1 MQEELNLVKQEEK
14 ILKFWQ
20 ENKIFEKSLK
30 RGTARTRR
38 ESKRNDFVFFDG
50 PPFANGL
57 PHYGHILAS
66 IIKDVIPRYQ
76 TMKGRRV
83 PRRWGWDC
91 HGLPVE
97 FEVEKELG
105 LKTKKDI
112 EKFGIEKFNEVA
124 RKSILKYESEWKKI
138 IPRIGRWVDM
148 ENAYK
153 TMDVDYMES
162 VLWVFKTL
170 YEKGLV
176 YEGYKSM
183 HLCPRCETT
192 LSNFEVTLNY
202 KEIKDFGVT
211 VKFELKNH
219 CCEATPQRVKSK
231 LKTYLLAWTTTAWTL
246 PGNVALAINPKFEYV
261 KIKINNEYFI
271 LAKERLT
278 NLIDRPYE
286 IIEKFKGSK
295 LVGLIYEPLFNYYTT
310 QTNADHTQTNAEK
323 SPHKSTS
330 WKNAFKIYPADFVTL
345 EEGTGIVHIAPAF
358 GAEDM
363 ELAQKYQLPFIQ
375 HVSLDGKFKNEVK
388 DFSGLTVK
396 PKDDPQSTDRK
407 IIDYLS
413 KNNKLFKQE
422 IIIHSYPHCWRCE
435 TPLLNYAASSWFIK
449 VTSVKDKLIKNNQK
463 INWIPNHI
471 KNGRFGKWLE
481 EARDW
486 AISRNRFWGA
496 PLPVWQCQKCKT
508 VKIIGSVEEIK
519 KNVKKSGNQYFVMRH
534 GEAESNLFKIVSSNY
549 KNQHHLTEKG
559 KKTVLQSLKK
569 LKKIDLIFSSDFVRT
584 KETAQLAARYF
595 GIKKIIYDKRL
606 REINTGI
613 FNGKNEKEYHSYFS
627 SLEEKFYKTPPKGE
641 NLTQLKNRVAEFL
654 YEIDR
659 KYSHKNILI
668 ISHEYPIWLLFAAAL
683 SADTKKAINLKGKK
697 PDFVKPGEIKNLNFT
712 PLPHNKNFEL
722 DLHRPYI
729 DEVKFSCSCGG
740 LMKRITDVFDCW
752 FESGSMPYGQAH
764 YPFAFASNQQPTT
777 NNQQPISLLNKM
789 GFPAEFIAEG
799 IDQTRG
805 WFYTLLVLSTALF
818 NRPAFKNVI
827 VNGIILAEDGQKMS
841 KRLKNYP
848 DPIEVIN
855 KYGADALRLYLLSA
869 PVVAGENLN
878 FSEKGVDEIYKKVIL
893 RLWNVYK
900 FYDLYADKKQIAK
913 RKVLSANVLD
923 QWILARLEEVKANIS
938 KSLEKYELDK
948 AVRPIIDFIDDL
960 STWYIR
966 RSRER
971 FTGRRITQTERG
983 LTQKKLEQDKNN
995 AIATTKFVLEEFS
1008 KIIAPFTPFIAEI
1021 VYQQLTT
1028 NNQQQRMNSV
1038 HLQDWPKFNSKLK
1051 TQNSKLLSLMAEIRK
1066 IASLALEAR
1075 AAAGIKVRQPLQKLK
1090 IKNLKFKI
1098 NENLLNIL
1106 RDEIN
1111 VKEIIFDPKI
1121 KNEVE
1126 LDKKITPEL
1135 KAEGQLREL
1144 VRLIQDLRKKAGYL
1158 PKDQIYL
1165 WLEVPEEIEF
1175 VVNKYFNDFK
1185 EKVGVRKIEF
1195 QRSEKSDASEE
1206 TKIDNRTIWLGI
1218 KKYDH

>member
-1 MQEELNLVKQEEK
+1 MQEELNIEKQEEK

-20 ENKIFEKSLK
+20 ENKIFEKSLERRLTQK
-30 RGTARTRR
+30 GRGLTR
-38 ESKRNDFVFFDG
+38 KDFVFFDG

-76 TMKGRRV
+76 TMKGKIV

-112 EKFGIEKFNEVA
+112 EKFGIEKFNEIA
-124 RKSILKYESEWKKI
+124 RKSVLKYEAEWKKI

-148 ENAYK
+148 ENPYK
-153 TMDVDYMES
+153 TMDNDYIES
-162 VLWVFKTL
+162 VLWVFKKL
-170 YEKGLV
+170 YEKELA
-176 YEGYKSM
+176 YEGYKAM

-211 VKFELKNH
+211 VKFELKTH
-219 CCEATPQRVKSK
+219 CCEATPRRVNSK

-271 LAKERLT
+271 LAKERLA
-278 NLIDRPYE
+278 NVIDRPYE
-286 IIEKFKGSK
+286 IVEKFKGSK
-295 LVGLIYEPLFNYYTT
+295 LVGLKYKPLFNYYSE
-310 QTNADHTQTNAEK
+310 NKDLKNREK
-323 SPHKSTS
+323 G
-330 WKNAFKIYPADFVTL
+330 WQVYPADFVTL

-363 ELAQKYQLPFIQ
+363 ELSQKYQLPFIQ
-375 HVSLDGKFKNEVK
+375 HVSLDGKFKDEVK
-388 DFSGLTVK
+388 DFAGLLVK
-396 PKDDPQSTDRK
+396 PKEDPQSTDKK
-407 IIDYLS
+407 IVNYLL

-422 IIIHSYPHCWRCE
+422 IITHSYPHCWRCE
-435 TPLLNYAASSWFIK
+435 TPLLNYAASSWFVK
-449 VTSVKDKLIKNNQK
+449 VTAIKEKLIKNNQK
-463 INWIPNHI
+463 INWIPNYI
-471 KNGRFGKWLE
+471 KNGRFGNWLA
-481 EARDW
+481 EAKDW

-496 PLPVWQCQKCKT
+496 PLPVWQCQNCKAIK
-508 VKIIGSVEEIK
+508 VIGSIEEIR
-519 KNVKKSGNQYFVMRH
+519 KNVKKSGNKYFLMRH

-569 LKKIDLIFSSDFVRT
+569 LKKIDLIFSSDFVRA
-584 KETAQLAARYF
+584 KETAQIAAQYF

-613 FNGKNEKEYHSYFS
+613 FDGKNEKEYHSYFS

-641 NLTQLKNRVAEFL
+641 NLTELKNRVAEFL
-654 YEIDR
+654 YEIEK

-668 ISHEYPIWLLFAAAL
+668 ISHEYPIWMMVASSLG
-683 SADTKKAINLKGKK
+683 ADVKKAIEIKGKGS
-697 PDFVKPGEIKNLNFT
+697 DFIKTGEVKILNFS
-712 PLPHNKNFEL
+712 PLPHNNNFEL

-764 YPFAFASNQQPTT
+764 YPFSQINTHRDADKCRY
-777 NNQQPISLLNKM
+777 ISGNLCNYLRKSAPL
-789 GFPAEFIAEG
+789 PAEFIAEG

-818 NRPAFKNVI
+818 NKPAYKNVI
-827 VNGIILAEDGQKMS
+827 VNGIILSETGQKMS

-848 DPIEVIN
+848 DPMELVS
-855 KYGADALRLYLLSA
+855 KYGADALRLYLLSS
-869 PVVAGENLN
+869 PTVAAESLN

-900 FYDLYADKKQIAK
+900 FYELYADKKQIAK
-913 RKVLSANVLD
+913 RKAQSANVLD
-923 QWILARLEEVKANIS
+923 RWILLRLEELKIAVS
-938 KSLEKYELDK
+938 KSLDKYELDK
-948 AVRPIIDFIDDL
+948 AVRPIIDFVDDL

-971 FTGRRITQTERG
+971 FKNEG
-983 LTQKKLEQDKNN
+983 QDKQK
-995 AIATTKFVLEEFS
+995 AILTTQLVLLEFC
-1008 KIIAPFTPFIAEI
+1008 KIIAPFTPFIAEAI
-1021 VYQQLTT
+1021 YKSLIT
-1028 NNQQQRMNSV
+1028 
-1038 HLQDWPKFNSKLK
+1038 QDSKLK
-1051 TQNSKLLSLMAEIRK
+1051 TQNSLSVHLENWPQIGKSLSANRQARKLLDAMAEVRK

-1075 AAAGIKVRQPLQKLK
+1075 AKAGIKVRQPLQKLK

-1098 NENLLNIL
+1098 NGNLLNIL
-1106 RDEIN
+1106 KDEIN
-1111 VKEIIFDPKI
+1111 VKEIIFDQKI
-1121 KNEVE
+1121 KNEME
-1126 LDKKITPEL
+1126 LDTKITPEL

-1144 VRLIQDLRKKAGYL
+1144 ARLIQNLRKKAGYL

-1165 WLEVPEEIEF
+1165 WLEAPKEIKF
-1175 VVNKYFNDFK
+1175 AVNKYLDNFK
-1185 EKVGVRKIEF
+1185 ERVGAKNIEF
-1195 QRSEKSDASEE
+1195 RRTKEFDAELE
-1206 TKIDNRTIWLGI
+1206 TKIDNEPIWLGI
-1218 KKYDH
+1218 KKL

>member
-1 MQEELNLVKQEEK
+1 MFKNLNFFHPKEIEEK
-14 ILKFWQ
+14 VSKFWQ
-20 ENKIFEKSLK
+20 ENKIFEKSLGRELTQK
-30 RGTARTRR
+30 RRRLAR
-38 ESKRNDFVFFDG
+38 KNFVFFDG

-76 TMKGRRV
+76 TMKGKIV

-112 EKFGIEKFNEVA
+112 EKFGIEKFNEIA
-124 RKSILKYESEWKKI
+124 RKSVLKYESRWKKI

-148 ENAYK
+148 ENPYK
-153 TMDVDYMES
+153 TMDNDYIES
-162 VLWVFKTL
+162 VLWVFKKL
-170 YEKGLV
+170 YEKKLA
-176 YEGYKSM
+176 YEGYKAM

-202 KEIKDFGVT
+202 KEIEDFGVT
-211 VKFELKNH
+211 VKFELKTH
-219 CCEATPQRVKSK
+219 GCEATPRKINPK
-231 LKTYLLAWTTTAWTL
+231 PKTYLLAWTTTAWTL

-271 LAKERLT
+271 LAKERLADVV
-278 NLIDRPYE
+278 DRPYE
-286 IIEKFKGSK
+286 IVEKFKGSK
-295 LVGLIYEPLFNYYTT
+295 LVGLKYEPLFNYYSE
-310 QTNADHTQTNAEK
+310 NKDLKNCEK
-323 SPHKSTS
+323 G
-330 WKNAFKIYPADFVTL
+330 WQVYPADFVTL

-363 ELAQKYQLPFIQ
+363 ELGQKYQLPFIQ
-375 HVSLDGKFKNEVK
+375 HVSLDGKFKDEVK
-388 DFSGLTVK
+388 DFAGLLVK
-396 PKDDPQSTDRK
+396 PREDLQVTDKK
-407 IIDYLS
+407 IVDYLL

-422 IIIHSYPHCWRCE
+422 IITHSYPHCWRCE
-435 TPLLNYAASSWFIK
+435 TPLLNYAASSWFVK
-449 VTSVKDKLIKNNQK
+449 VTAIKEKLIKNNQK

-471 KNGRFGKWLE
+471 KNGRFGNWLA
-481 EARDW
+481 EAKDW

-508 VKIIGSVEEIK
+508 IKVIGSIEEIR
-519 KNVKKSGNQYFVMRH
+519 KNVKKSGNKYFLMRH

-641 NLTQLKNRVAEFL
+641 NLAQLKNRVAEFL

-683 SADTKKAINLKGKK
+683 GADTKKAINLKGKK

-740 LMKRITDVFDCW
+740 LMKRIPDVFDCW
-752 FESGSMPYGQAH
+752 FESGSMPYGQTH
-764 YPFAFASNQQPTT
+764 YPFAFASNQQPKT

-818 NRPAFKNVI
+818 NKPAYKNVI

-848 DPIEVIN
+848 DPMELVS
-855 KYGADALRLYLLSA
+855 KYGADALRLYLLSSPA
-869 PVVAGENLN
+869 VTAESLN
-878 FSEKGVDEIYKKVIL
+878 FSEKDVDEIYKKVIL

-923 QWILARLEEVKANIS
+923 QWILARLEEVKANVS
-938 KSLEKYELDK
+938 QSLDKYELDK
-948 AVRPIIDFIDDL
+948 AVRPIIDFVDDL

-971 FTGRRITQTERG
+971 FKNEGLDKQKAILTTQ
-983 LTQKKLEQDKNN
+983 LVLLE
-995 AIATTKFVLEEFS
+995 FC
-1008 KIIAPFTPFIAEI
+1008 KIIAPFTPFIAEAI
-1021 VYQQLTT
+1021 YKSLIT
-1028 NNQQQRMNSV
+1028 
-1038 HLQDWPKFNSKLK
+1038 HNSKLK
-1051 TQNSKLLSLMAEIRK
+1051 TQNSLSVHLENWPQIDKSLSANRKARKLLDAMAEVRK

-1075 AAAGIKVRQPLQKLK
+1075 AKAGIKVRQPLALLKLK
-1090 IKNLKFKI
+1090 TQNSLLRSNFPESQLKTYK
-1098 NENLLNIL
+1098 ELLNIL
-1106 RDEIN
+1106 ADEIN
-1111 VKEIIFDPKI
+1111 VKEIVFDSKI
-1121 KNEVE
+1121 KDEIE
-1126 LDKKITPEL
+1126 LDTKITPEL

-1144 VRLIQDLRKKAGYL
+1144 TRLIQDLRKKAGYL

-1165 WLEVPEEIEF
+1165 WLEVPKEIKF
-1175 VVNKYFNDFK
+1175 AVNKYLDNFK
-1185 EKVGVRKIEF
+1185 ERVGAKNIEF
-1195 QRSEKSDASEE
+1195 RRTKEFDAELE
-1206 TKIDNRTIWLGI
+1206 TKIDNEPIWLGI
-1218 KKYDH
+1218 KKL